1 MNTSYITQAGA
12 ASDFWGGKKKLKHH
26 LFKRK
31 RRKFNRPEK
40 VKVLEWP
47 PVTEAQTQSP
57 IFCSYNTKMVR
68 HYANTA
74 SLKEND
80 KNHLPKHKAVK
91 NSTVWPVMDGAGMFL
106 HE

>member
-1 MNTSYITQAGA
+1 M
-12 ASDFWGGKKKLKHH
+12 KKK
-26 LFKRK
+26 
-31 RRKFNRPEK
+31 RKFNRPEK
-40 VKVLEWP
+40 VKVLDWP

-91 NSTVWPVMDGAGMFL
+91 NSTVWPAMDGAGMFL

>member
-12 ASDFWGGKKKLKHH
+12 ASDFWGKKKKLKHH

-91 NSTVWPVMDGAGMFL
+91 NSSLARDGRRRYVFA
-106 HE
+106 